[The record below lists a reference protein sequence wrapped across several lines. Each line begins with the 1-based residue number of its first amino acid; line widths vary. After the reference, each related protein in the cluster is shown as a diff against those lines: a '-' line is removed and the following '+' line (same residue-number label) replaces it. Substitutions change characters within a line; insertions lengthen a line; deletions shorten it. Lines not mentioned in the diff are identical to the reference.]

1 MKRILPLCIIVLV
14 CAAAILLAANVLVG
28 VRSDAKQTEPQT
40 DTNVNATPAQ
50 AGAPAD
56 SISEETELFASLS
69 SAAVEQA
76 YKTADGY
83 KELYLKLFSGSGL
96 NLTQDEIAPLAA
108 RLGELGC
115 CASALNCSIDMT
127 NPALL
132 NDFFAPLTRAATRIL
147 QYTSCALTL
156 ASFATRCT
164 SAAANII
171 SRGRGSR
178 GSMAAPHF
186 RARRPR

>member
-28 VRSDAKQTEPQT
+28 VRSDAKQTEPQA
-40 DTNVNATPAQ
+40 DTNVNAAPAQ

-76 YKTADGY
+76 YNTADGY

-115 CASALNCSIDMT
+115 CALALNCSIDMT

-132 NDFFAPLTRAATRIL
+132 NDFFAAVDEGRDADIAIYELCPD
-147 QYTSCALTL
+147 
-156 ASFATRCT
+156 ATRCT
-164 SAAANII
+164 SAAANIL

-178 GSMAAPHF
+178 GSMVAPHF

>member
-28 VRSDAKQTEPQT
+28 VRSDAKQTEPQA
-40 DTNVNATPAQ
+40 DTNVNATPGQ

-115 CASALNCSIDMT
+115 CALAHAALPRRQILSHADAARVAAWQLRTSGRDAHGDIFGDLCSHR
-127 NPALL
+127 AL
-132 NDFFAPLTRAATRIL
+132 R
-147 QYTSCALTL
+147 
-156 ASFATRCT
+156 
-164 SAAANII
+164 
-171 SRGRGSR
+171 RGC
-178 GSMAAPHF
+178 P
-186 RARRPR
+186 PVL